1 MQNATGEIMVLQL
14 KNIYFKY
21 KKTKQAILLENFNL
35 HVEPGGFVCLVGAS
49 GIGKTTLLKL
59 FAGLLKPQA
68 GEIRRATSRIGYVFQ
83 EPRLLPWCTAED
95 NIALGMHA
103 YKWSQEDLKR
113 RLAELISRLKLQDY
127 RLHYPS
133 QLSGGMSQRVAIGRA
148 FAIEPDLLL
157 MDEPFSA
164 LDEHLKQQMRTMLKR
179 LIQWQACTTVFVTH
193 DIKEA
198 MLLADRI
205 IVLRGQPCRIEKE
218 FWIPSYRGKDRG
230 KENRRTDPA
239 LETQILEAMR

>member
-1 MQNATGEIMVLQL
+1 MLSLNNVH
-14 KNIYFKY
+14 FKY
-21 KKTKQAILLENFNL
+21 KQTALLENFSL
-35 HVEPGGFVCLVGAS
+35 HIEPGGFVCLVGAS

-68 GEIRRATSRIGYVFQ
+68 GVIRRASSRIGFVFQ

-103 YKWSQEDLKR
+103 YDWSQENLKR
-113 RLAELISRLKLQDY
+113 SITELISRLKLQDY

-133 QLSGGMSQRVAIGRA
+133 QLSGGMKQRVAIGRA

-164 LDEHLKQQMRTMLKR
+164 LDEHLKQQMRNMLKG

-205 IVLRGQPCRIEKE
+205 IVLRGQPCKIEKE
-218 FWIPSYRGKDRG
+218 FRISPPPGEQHRVVDHL
-230 KENRRTDPA
+230 
-239 LETQILEAMR
+239 LESRILEAMK

>member
-1 MQNATGEIMVLQL
+1 MLFLDHVH
-14 KNIYFKY
+14 FKY
-21 KKTKQAILLENFNL
+21 KQSVLLENFNL
-35 HVEPGGFVCLVGAS
+35 HIEVGKFVCLVGAS

-59 FAGLLKPQA
+59 FTGLLKPQA
-68 GEIRRATSRIGYVFQ
+68 GEIRRASSKIGYVFQ
-83 EPRLLPWCTAED
+83 EPRLLPWCTVED
-95 NIALGMHA
+95 NMAIGMHA
-103 YKWSQEDLKR
+103 YKWSQEDLEQHIT
-113 RLAELISRLKLQDY
+113 ELVSRLKLEDY
-127 RLHYPS
+127 RFHYPS
-133 QLSGGMSQRVAIGRA
+133 QLSGGMKQRVAIGRA

-164 LDEHLKQQMRTMLKR
+164 LDEHLKQQMRGMLKK

-218 FWIPSYRGKDRG
+218 FWMSAYRK
-230 KENRRTDPA
+230 KEYRISDN
-239 LETQILEAMR
+239 LENQILEAMR

>member
-1 MQNATGEIMVLQL
+1 MLFLDHVH
-14 KNIYFKY
+14 FKY
-21 KKTKQAILLENFNL
+21 KQSVLLENFNL
-35 HVEPGGFVCLVGAS
+35 HIEVGKFVCLVGAS

-68 GEIRRATSRIGYVFQ
+68 GEIRRASSKIGYVFQ
-83 EPRLLPWCTAED
+83 EPRLLPWCTVE
-95 NIALGMHA
+95 NNMSIGMHA
-103 YKWSQEDLKR
+103 YKWSQEDLEQHIT
-113 RLAELISRLKLQDY
+113 ELVSRLKLEDY
-127 RLHYPS
+127 RFHYPS
-133 QLSGGMSQRVAIGRA
+133 QLSGGMKQRVAIGRA

-164 LDEHLKQQMRTMLKR
+164 LDEHLKQQMRGMLKK

-218 FWIPSYRGKDRG
+218 FWMSAYRK
-230 KENRRTDPA
+230 KEYRISNN
-239 LETQILEAMR
+239 LENQILEAMR